1 MLFPQKVAL
10 LREFF
15 GFGPEVPLLEVVR
28 QISVSVQLPVEPNVM
43 QQVDLL
49 GATIG
54 LFGTAEPTTAATTAS
69 AVAEPPKPA
78 ETPETPAPVVAS
90 GKRKREPT
98 PPAEAPGPRGVPKL
112 PHFYPERTMV
122 PATELKQQ
130 RVEAAKGEDY

>member
-54 LFGTAEPTTAATTAS
+54 LFRTAEPT
-69 AVAEPPKPA
+69 
-78 ETPETPAPVVAS
+78 
-90 GKRKREPT
+90 
-98 PPAEAPGPRGVPKL
+98 VPNK
-112 PHFYPERTMV
+112 FR
-122 PATELKQQ
+122 
-130 RVEAAKGEDY
+130 RNS